1 MQKLLALEENKYKIE
16 EVEMYM
22 DADLVCILQGSV
34 LIRPHSTTTT

>member
-1 MQKLLALEENKYKIE
+1 MQKLLALEENKNE
-16 EVEMYM
+16 ELEMYM